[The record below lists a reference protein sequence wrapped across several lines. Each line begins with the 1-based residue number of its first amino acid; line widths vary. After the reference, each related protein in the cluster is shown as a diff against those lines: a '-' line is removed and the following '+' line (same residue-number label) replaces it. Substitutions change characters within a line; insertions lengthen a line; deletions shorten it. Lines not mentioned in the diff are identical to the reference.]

1 MKPTKP
7 LKIFILEDDLWY
19 GTMLEH
25 YLSLNPDYHV
35 TRFENEKEFFNRLH
49 ENPDVVTLDYTLSEQ
64 DGNKVLKK
72 IKATNPDTEVIMISG
87 QEDIATAVELLK
99 LGAFD
104 YIVKDE
110 DTKDRLWNTLIHL
123 QEIKGLKK
131 EVETLKDELKKT
143 YDFSKVIIGQ
153 SDPIKKVFSLIEK
166 ATKTNITVSI
176 TGETGTGKEMVA
188 KAIHYNSARQK
199 NPFIAINVAAIPKD
213 LLETELFGHEKGAF
227 TGAVGRRIG
236 KFEEANK
243 GTIFLDEIGE
253 MDMHLQAK
261 LLRVLQEREIT
272 RVGGN
277 VLVPIDVRIIVATH
291 RDLLTEVTNKTFR
304 EDLYYRLLGLPI
316 ALPPLRDRGND
327 ILILAKYFIQS
338 FCTDNRM
345 QLKSLSPDAQQKL
358 KSYHYPGNVR
368 ELKSLM
374 ELATVM
380 SDSQIIEAADINLE
394 TVNHFGNL
402 LHKETSLREYETQ
415 IIQHFLNKYDQD
427 VMLVSKKLNIGK
439 STIYRMLQNGEVAVR

>member
-1 MKPTKP
+1 
-7 LKIFILEDDLWY
+7 
-19 GTMLEH
+19 
-25 YLSLNPDYHV
+25 
-35 TRFENEKEFFNRLH
+35 
-49 ENPDVVTLDYTLSEQ
+49 
-64 DGNKVLKK
+64 
-72 IKATNPDTEVIMISG
+72 
-87 QEDIATAVELLK
+87 
-99 LGAFD
+99 
-104 YIVKDE
+104 
-110 DTKDRLWNTLIHL
+110 
-123 QEIKGLKK
+123 
-131 EVETLKDELKKT
+131 
-143 YDFSKVIIGQ
+143 
-153 SDPIKKVFSLIEK
+153 
-166 ATKTNITVSI
+166 
-176 TGETGTGKEMVA
+176 
-188 KAIHYNSARQK
+188 
-199 NPFIAINVAAIPKD
+199 
-213 LLETELFGHEKGAF
+213 
-227 TGAVGRRIG
+227 
-236 KFEEANK
+236 
-243 GTIFLDEIGE
+243 

-345 QLKSLSPDAQQKL
+345 QLKSLSTEAQQKL

-380 SDSQIIEAADINLE
+380 SDTLTIEAADINLE

-402 LHKETSLREYETQ
+402 LQKETTLREYETQ

-427 VMLVSKKLNIGK
+427 VMLVSKKLDIGK